1 MCQGKHGGG
10 AMERRLDSICRLW
23 HKAVMGDVKNGR
35 KQFLSAVISWMAGFV
50 MAAWAVMVA
59 FHPGPVR
66 ADDLDQI
73 RQRGVLRH
81 LGVPYARFVTG
92 SGDGL
97 DVELIQMFAA
107 SLGVKYKYVHTTWK
121 TAFGDL
127 TGKDPQSGEKMAVK
141 GDILANGVTIL
152 PWREKLVSFSPPT
165 FASQVWL
172 IARADHPLAPITPGA
187 GISEDI
193 EQVRFLIK
201 GHTVT
206 GMAYTCLDPVL
217 YGIEEAGAQIRYFEG
232 KLIDLAPYVIDAHAG
247 LALLDVPDAL
257 VAMEK
262 WPGQLKVIGPVS
274 YTQKM
279 GAAMG
284 REAVVLRQAFARFLE
299 GLKRQG
305 RYRAMIEKYYP
316 GYVQYF
322 PGFFSDPAH
331 GASPPARGK
340 EPR

>member
-1 MCQGKHGGG
+1 
-10 AMERRLDSICRLW
+10 
-23 HKAVMGDVKNGR
+23 MGDLKNGR
-35 KQFLSAVISWMAGFV
+35 RQVLSAVILWMPGFV
-50 MAAWAVMVA
+50 MALWAVMMA

-107 SLGVKYKYVHTTWK
+107 SLGLKYEYVYTTWQ

-127 TGKDPQSGEKMAVK
+127 TGKDPKSGEKVDVK

-152 PWREKLVSFSPPT
+152 PWREKLVFFSPPT

-172 IARADHPLAPITPGA
+172 IARADHPLAPITPKTK
-187 GISEDI
+187 IFDDI
-193 EQVRFLIK
+193 EQVRILIK
-201 GHTVT
+201 GRTIT
-206 GMAYTCLDPVL
+206 GVANTCLDPVL
-217 YGIEEAGAQIRYFEG
+217 YKIKEAGAKIRYFEG

-274 YTQKM
+274 LPQKM
-279 GAAMG
+279 GVVMVK
-284 REAVVLRQAFARFLE
+284 EAVALRQAFSLFLAR
-299 GLKRQG
+299 LKHQG

-316 GYVQYF
+316 GYAQYF
-322 PGFFSDPAH
+322 PGFFSDPAP
-331 GASPPARGK
+331 PPARSK